1 MSQESLVQLW
11 DTSCLQRG
19 YNHEAKGYLEL
30 GTYGFNP
37 DCKVEIFNMDNFEER
52 LENEGFDEILIPQ
65 NEDAKIYPYAFLIE
79 DSILI
84 AMTEEDDNTN
94 EC

>member
-1 MSQESLVQLW
+1 MKKFL
-11 DTSCLQRG
+11 DC
-19 YNHEAKGYLEL
+19 
-30 GTYGFNP
+30 YGFNP
-37 DCKVEIFNMDNFEER
+37 DCKVEIFNMDNSEVQ

-65 NEDAKIYPYAFLIE
+65 NDDAKIYPYAFLIE

-84 AMTEEDDNTN
+84 AMTEEDDNSN

>member
-1 MSQESLVQLW
+1 MKLK
-11 DTSCLQRG
+11 DI
-19 YNHEAKGYLEL
+19 LEL

-65 NEDAKIYPYAFLIE
+65 NEDAK
-79 DSILI
+79 SIL
-84 AMTEEDDNTN
+84 TLFDRRFYFDCNDRRNGGYE
-94 EC
+94 

>member
-1 MSQESLVQLW
+1 MKLK
-11 DTSCLQRG
+11 DI
-19 YNHEAKGYLEL
+19 LEL

-37 DCKVEIFNMDNFEER
+37 DSKVEIFNMDNFEER

-65 NEDAKIYPYAFLIE
+65 NEDTKIYRYAFLIE

-84 AMTEEDDNTN
+84 ATTDEMEDLN
-94 EC
+94 EN